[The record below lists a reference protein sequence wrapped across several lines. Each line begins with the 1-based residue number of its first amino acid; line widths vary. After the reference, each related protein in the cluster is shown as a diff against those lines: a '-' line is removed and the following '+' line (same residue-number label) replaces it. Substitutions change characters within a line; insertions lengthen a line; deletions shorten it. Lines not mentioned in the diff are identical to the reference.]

1 MAIQLDL
8 KIETKLRGRAIA
20 LDAGIKYF
28 LADSNGNTVENL
40 HFYIKFEKY
49 L

>member
-1 MAIQLDL
+1 MVIC
-8 KIETKLRGRAIA
+8 TKLRGRAIT

-28 LADSNGNTVENL
+28 LADSNGNTVENI
-40 HFYIKFEKY
+40 HFYRKSQKH